1 MRVSDLFK
9 GLGGQRPPG
18 MGEPGSLETQAH
30 GLSLFGSVTL
40 GKTLKSV
47 SSLQWTGAVFLMRAH
62 VREKKKTPTHVC
74 TEEGRGLS
82 PAVPPSGCRGRS
94 LPRNAQISL
103 RLLTAALDLVIWK
116 AIKLDVDTLPG
127 ATLSYMEELR
137 C

>member
-1 MRVSDLFK
+1 
-9 GLGGQRPPG
+9 
-18 MGEPGSLETQAH
+18 MGEPGSLETQAQ

-62 VREKKKTPTHVC
+62 VREKKKKTPIHVC
-74 TEEGRGLS
+74 TEEGRGLR
-82 PAVPPSGCRGRS
+82 PAVPPYGCRGRS

-116 AIKLDVDTLPG
+116 AIKLDVGTLPG